1 MTSYSKQFVLDFAE
15 YYTGSEAPVLESFN
29 TFLEMEEEEPDPDT
43 KIYMEVLSMAA
54 ELCNVSMQEL
64 NSGLKYGALPT
75 VKQLTAKILHELGH
89 SEHFIANNLPV
100 MRNRNTV
107 HSQRM
112 AANRYEAQEEGYRN
126 VLNQLREAFGNDEVV
141 TLNNFNKI

>member
-1 MTSYSKQFVLDFAE
+1 MTHYSKQFVLDFAE
-15 YYTGSEAPVLESFN
+15 YFKAGDTPVYEAF
-29 TFLEMEEEEPDPDT
+29 TAFLEMEEEEPDPDT

-64 NSGLKYGALPT
+64 ESGLKYGALPT
-75 VKQLTAKILHELGH
+75 VKQITSKILHELGH

-112 AANRYEAQEEGYRN
+112 AANRYEAQEIGYRN
-126 VLNQLREAFGNDEVV
+126 VLNQLREAFGIEVTV
-141 TLNNFNKI
+141 EQN